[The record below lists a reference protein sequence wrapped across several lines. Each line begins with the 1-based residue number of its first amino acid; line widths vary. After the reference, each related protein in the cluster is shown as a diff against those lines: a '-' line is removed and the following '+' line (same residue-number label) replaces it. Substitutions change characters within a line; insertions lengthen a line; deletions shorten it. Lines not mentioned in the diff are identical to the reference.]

1 MPATPDAAAFLVAL
15 DGAIAGWGAGATSLF
30 GYAADELV
38 GQSVSVLLPPDE
50 ASEFPRIL
58 AAVARGE
65 AIDANETMCHKDGT
79 RLEVWLTVTPSRNGG
94 GRVTGARAVARD
106 VSGERAEEARSR
118 LAAFLESTPDA
129 IYTLDNKG
137 VIQTWNHGAERL
149 YGYAAHQA
157 IGLPGTSLFPAG
169 HHEEARMACECVLAG
184 EPVQLFETEAR
195 RDDAVLVP
203 VSLNLW
209 PVRDRAGDVVGISVI
224 ARNLTDERL
233 AQAALAE
240 SEVRLKESES
250 LVHVGGWVWDV
261 GTGAVQWSEELH
273 RIHGLDP
280 ARFAGTI
287 EAHLELVHPA
297 DRQRVRAAMT
307 AAVSLHRPLETEY
320 RIVRPDGSVRHLYAR
335 AEVALAPS
343 DAVVV
348 AGLRGICQDV
358 TRRTLATADRE
369 RELVGTIRA
378 IVDQV
383 ERLEPTGL
391 RPDQVDAMAGIR
403 QDTEHLLALV
413 DVDPGTDHGYG
424 DGDSPDP
431 KEGSEQR

>member
-1 MPATPDAAAFLVAL
+1 MAAPADAAAFLVAL
-15 DGAIAGWGAGATSLF
+15 DGAIAGWGAAASSLF
-30 GYAADELV
+30 GYTAEELV
-38 GQSVSVLLPPDE
+38 GHPVSVLLPPDE
-50 ASEFPRIL
+50 ATEFPRIL

-65 AIDANETMCHKDGT
+65 QIDASETMCRKDGT
-79 RLEVWLTVTPSRNGG
+79 RLEVALAVTPARNGG

-118 LAAFLESTPDA
+118 LAAVLESTQDA
-129 IYTLDNKG
+129 IYTLDTQG

-149 YGYAAHQA
+149 YGYRAHQA

-169 HHEEARMACECVLAG
+169 QHEEARMAFECVLAG

-203 VSLNLW
+203 ASLNLW
-209 PVRDRAGDVVGISVI
+209 PIRNRAGAVEGVSVI
-224 ARNLTDERL
+224 ARNLTDERV
-233 AQAALAE
+233 AQTALAE
-240 SEVRLKESES
+240 SEVRLRESES

-287 EAHLELVHPA
+287 EAHLEPVHPA

-307 AAVSLHRPLETEY
+307 AAVSLHQPLMIDY
-320 RIVRPDGSVRHLYAR
+320 RIIRPDGALRHLYAR

-358 TRRTLATADRE
+358 TGRTLATVDQG
-369 RELVGTIRA
+369 RELFEGIGG
-378 IVDQV
+378 ILDLV
-383 ERLEPTGL
+383 ERLEKTGL
-391 RPDQVDAMAGIR
+391 RSEQVDDVAELCRAA
-403 QDTEHLLALV
+403 EHHLAH
-413 DVDPGTDHGYG
+413 VDPHAGVDSTPGH
-424 DGDSPDP
+424 DGSPDP
-431 KEGSEQR
+431 QGAQ

>member
-1 MPATPDAAAFLVAL
+1 MAGTSDAAAFLVAL
-15 DGAIAGWGAGATSLF
+15 DGAIAGWGAGASNLF
-30 GYAADELV
+30 GYSSEELV
-38 GQSVSVLLPPDE
+38 GQPVSVLLPPDD

-58 AAVARGE
+58 SAVGRGE
-65 AIDANETMCHKDGT
+65 QIDVSDTMCHKDGT
-79 RLEVWLTVTPSRNGG
+79 RLEVALTVTPARNGG
-94 GRVTGARAVARD
+94 GRVTGARTVARD

-118 LAAFLESTPDA
+118 LAAVLESTPDA
-129 IYTLDNKG
+129 IYTLDPRW
-137 VIQTWNHGAERL
+137 VIRTWNHGAERL
-149 YGYAAHQA
+149 YGYAPHQA

-169 HHEEARMACECVLAG
+169 HHEEAGMAFECVLAG

-209 PVRDRAGDVVGISVI
+209 PILDRAGEVVGISII
-224 ARNLTDERL
+224 ARNLTDERV

-240 SEVRLKESES
+240 SEVRLRESES

-261 GTGAVQWSEELH
+261 ATGAVQWSEELH
-273 RIHGLDP
+273 RIHALDP

-287 EAHLELVHPA
+287 EAHLSPVHPA

-307 AAVSLHRPLETEY
+307 EAVSLHQPLKVDY

-358 TRRTLATADRE
+358 TERTLATVVDRGG
-369 RELVGTIRA
+369 ELAATLHG
-378 IVDQV
+378 IVDRIRQ
-383 ERLEPTGL
+383 LEQTGL
-391 RPDQVDAMAGIR
+391 RSDQAEGAAVIR
-403 QDTEHLLALV
+403 RATERLLGLL
-413 DVDPGTDHGYG
+413 D
-424 DGDSPDP
+424 PDP
-431 KEGSEQR
+431 EGGADGHDRPDTKEFRE

>member
-1 MPATPDAAAFLVAL
+1 MAVSADAAAFLVAL
-15 DGAIAGWGAGATSLF
+15 DGVIAGWGAGASTMF
-30 GYAADELV
+30 GYASEELI
-38 GQSVSVLLPPDE
+38 GHSVSVLLPPDE

-65 AIDANETMCHKDGT
+65 QIDASETMCRKDGT
-79 RLEVWLTVTPSRNGG
+79 RLEVALAVTPARNGG
-94 GRVTGARAVARD
+94 GRVTGARTVARD
-106 VSGERAEEARSR
+106 VSFERAEEARSR
-118 LAAFLESTPDA
+118 LAAVLESTQDA
-129 IYTLDNKG
+129 IFTLDTQG

-149 YGYAAHQA
+149 YGYRAHQA
-157 IGLPGTSLFPAG
+157 IGLPGSSLFPAG
-169 HHEEARMACECVLAG
+169 QHEEAGMAFECVLAG

-209 PVRDRAGDVVGISVI
+209 PIRDRAGEMAGISVI
-224 ARNLTDERL
+224 ARNLTDERV

-240 SEVRLKESES
+240 SEVRLRESES

-287 EAHLELVHPA
+287 EAHLEPVHPV

-307 AAVSLHRPLETEY
+307 AAVSLHQPLMIEY
-320 RIVRPDGSVRHLYAR
+320 RIIRPDGAVRHLYAR

-358 TRRTLATADRE
+358 TGRTLATVDQG
-369 RELVGTIRA
+369 RELIEGIGGVLDLI
-378 IVDQV
+378 
-383 ERLEPTGL
+383 ERLEKAGL
-391 RPDQVDAMAGIR
+391 RSEQVADVAELRRAAE
-403 QDTEHLLALV
+403 QLLTLV
-413 DVDPGTDHGYG
+413 DPHAGEGT
-424 DGDSPDP
+424 PDP
-431 KEGSEQR
+431 DTGPDPQGTV

>member
-1 MPATPDAAAFLVAL
+1 MAGIPDAAAFLVAL
-15 DGAIAGWGAGATSLF
+15 DGAIAGWGAGASSLF
-30 GYAADELV
+30 GYTAEELV
-38 GQSVSVLLPPDE
+38 GQSVAVLLPPDE

-65 AIDANETMCHKDGT
+65 QIDANETMCHKNGT
-79 RLEVWLTVTPSRNGG
+79 RLEVALAVIPARNGG

-118 LAAFLESTPDA
+118 LAAVLESTADA
-129 IYTLDNKG
+129 IFTLDTQG

-149 YGYAAHQA
+149 YGYRAHQA

-169 HHEEARMACECVLAG
+169 HHEEAGMAFECVLAG

-209 PVRDRAGDVVGISVI
+209 PVRDRAGEVVGVSVI
-224 ARNLTDERL
+224 ARDLTDERL

-240 SEVRLKESES
+240 SEVRLRESES

-287 EAHLELVHPA
+287 EAHLDLVHPA

-307 AAVSLHRPLETEY
+307 AAVSLHQPLETEY

-358 TRRTLATADRE
+358 TGRTLANVDQG

-378 IVDQV
+378 IADRIEQ
-383 ERLEPTGL
+383 LEQTGL
-391 RPDQVDAMAGIR
+391 RSDQRQGVAEIR
-403 QDTEHLLALV
+403 AATRHLLGLV
-413 DVDPGTDHGYG
+413 DLDAGADPSHD
-424 DGDSPDP
+424 DGDRPDH
-431 KEGSEQR
+431 KERSE

>member
-1 MPATPDAAAFLVAL
+1 MAATADAAAFLVAL
-15 DGAIAGWGAGATSLF
+15 DGVIAGWGAGASTMF
-30 GYAADELV
+30 GYASEELI
-38 GQSVSVLLPPDE
+38 GQSVSVLLPRDE

-65 AIDANETMCHKDGT
+65 QIDASETMCRRDGT
-79 RLEVWLTVTPSRNGG
+79 RLEVALAVTPTRNGG
-94 GRVTGARAVARD
+94 GRVTGARTVARD
-106 VSGERAEEARSR
+106 VSGERAEEARSV
-118 LAAFLESTPDA
+118 LAAVLESTPDA
-129 IYTLDNKG
+129 IFTLDSQG

-149 YGYAAHQA
+149 YGYRAHQA

-169 HHEEARMACECVLAG
+169 QHDEAGMAFECVLAG
-184 EPVQLFETEAR
+184 EPVQLFESEAR

-209 PVRDRAGDVVGISVI
+209 PIRNRAGELAGISVI
-224 ARNLTDERL
+224 ARNLTDERV

-240 SEVRLKESES
+240 SEVRLRESES

-287 EAHLELVHPA
+287 EAHLEPVHPA

-307 AAVSLHRPLETEY
+307 AAVSLHRPLMIEY
-320 RIVRPDGSVRHLYAR
+320 RIIRPDGTVRQLYAR

-358 TRRTLATADRE
+358 TGRTLATVDQG
-369 RELVGTIRA
+369 RELIEGIGGVLELI
-378 IVDQV
+378 
-383 ERLEPTGL
+383 ERLEKTGL
-391 RPDQVDAMAGIR
+391 RSDQVKDMVEIR
-403 QDTEHLLALV
+403 RAAEHLLTLV
-413 DVDPGTDHGYG
+413 DPHAGESTLDS
-424 DGDSPDP
+424 DGGPDLQGA
-431 KEGSEQR
+431 E

>member
-1 MPATPDAAAFLVAL
+1 MAATPDAAAFLVAL
-15 DGAIAGWGAGATSLF
+15 DGAIAGWGAGATSLL
-30 GYAADELV
+30 GYAADELI

-50 ASEFPRIL
+50 PSEFPRIL

-65 AIDANETMCHKDGT
+65 PIDATETMCHKDGT
-79 RLEVWLTVTPSRNGG
+79 RLEVRLAVTPARNGS

-118 LAAFLESTPDA
+118 LAAVLESTPDA
-129 IYTLDNKG
+129 IFTLDTQG
-137 VIQTWNHGAERL
+137 VIQAWNHGAERL
-149 YGYAAHQA
+149 YGYEAHQA
-157 IGLPGTSLFPAG
+157 IGLPGSSLFPAG
-169 HHEEARMACECVLAG
+169 HHEEAGMAIECVLAG

-209 PVRDRAGDVVGISVI
+209 PVRDRAGEVVGISVI
-224 ARNLTDERL
+224 ARNLTEERL

-287 EAHLELVHPA
+287 EAHLDLVHSA

-320 RIVRPDGSVRHLYAR
+320 RIVRPDGSVRHLYTR

-358 TRRTLATADRE
+358 TGRTLANVDRE

-378 IVDQV
+378 IVDHV
-383 ERLEPTGL
+383 GRLEQTDP
-391 RPDQVDAMAGIR
+391 RPDQVEGMERVRRAAER
-403 QDTEHLLALV
+403 LLALV
-413 DVDPGTDHGYG
+413 DLDPGADPGHADDET
-424 DGDSPDP
+424 PDQGGP
-431 KEGSEQR
+431 

>member
-1 MPATPDAAAFLVAL
+1 MAGTPDAAAFLVAL
-15 DGAIAGWGAGATSLF
+15 DGAIAGWGAGASSLF
-30 GYAADELV
+30 GYAAEELV

-58 AAVARGE
+58 SAVARGE
-65 AIDANETMCHKDGT
+65 QIDATETMRHKDGT
-79 RLEVWLTVTPSRNGG
+79 RLEVALTVTPARDGG
-94 GRVTGARAVARD
+94 GRVTAARAVARD
-106 VSGERAEEARSR
+106 VSGERAEEARSL
-118 LAAFLESTPDA
+118 LAAILESTPDA
-129 IYTLDNKG
+129 IYTLDPQG
-137 VIQTWNHGAERL
+137 VIQNWNHGAERL
-149 YGYAAHQA
+149 YGYAPHQA

-169 HHEEARMACECVLAG
+169 AHDEAGMAFECVLAG

-209 PVRDRAGDVVGISVI
+209 PILDRAGEVAGISVI

-240 SEVRLKESES
+240 SEVRLRESES

-287 EAHLELVHPA
+287 EAHLDLVHPT

-307 AAVSLHRPLETEY
+307 AAVNLHQPLEIEY
-320 RIVRPDGSVRHLYAR
+320 RIIRPDGQVRHLYSR
-335 AEVALAPS
+335 AEVALAPT

-358 TRRTLATADRE
+358 TGRTLAGTDQG
-369 RELVGTIRA
+369 RELADGISA
-378 IVDQV
+378 ILD
-383 ERLEPTGL
+383 RLGELEKTGL
-391 RPDQVDAMAGIR
+391 RPEQAESVTDLRRA
-403 QDTEHLLALV
+403 TERLLGLV
-413 DVDPGTDHGYG
+413 DPDARAGPPDGRDDH
-424 DGDSPDP
+424 PDP
-431 KEGSEQR
+431 RGAP

>member
-1 MPATPDAAAFLVAL
+1 MAATSDAAAFLIAL
-15 DGAIAGWGAGATSLF
+15 DGAIAGWGAGASHLF

-38 GQSVSVLLPPDE
+38 GQPVAVLLPPDE

-58 AAVARGE
+58 AAIARGE
-65 AIDANETMCHKDGT
+65 PIDTNETMCHKDGT
-79 RLEVWLTVTPSRNGG
+79 RLEVALAVTPARNGG
-94 GRVTGARAVARD
+94 GRVTGARTVARD
-106 VSGERAEEARSR
+106 VSGERAEEARS
-118 LAAFLESTPDA
+118 LLVAVLESTPDA
-129 IYTLDNKG
+129 IFTLDTQG
-137 VIQTWNHGAERL
+137 VIQSWNHGAERL
-149 YGYAAHQA
+149 YGYAPHQA

-169 HHEEARMACECVLAG
+169 QHEEAGMAFECVLAG

-209 PVRDRAGDVVGISVI
+209 PVANRAGVVVGVSVI

-233 AQAALAE
+233 AQSALAE

-307 AAVSLHRPLETEY
+307 AAVSLHQPLETEY

-358 TRRTLATADRE
+358 TRRTLATVDRE

-378 IVDQV
+378 IVDHV
-383 ERLEPTGL
+383 GRLEQTGL
-391 RPDQVDAMAGIR
+391 RPDQVEDMAQIR
-403 QDTEHLLALV
+403 GDTERLLALI
-413 DVDPGTDHGYG
+413 DVDPGADLRNDHRA
-424 DGDSPDP
+424 DP